1 MAPPLSVIKGA
12 GLLRVIAS
20 KIATTTKNN
29 KFLVGATSLSLG
41 IPKVVDWV
49 GGDTEFEEAVESQLA
64 DGMTS
69 NDVAEVKKSVN
80 FITSMFEDGL
90 FVQPLKDGQMH
101 RYLIIDFVKDSA
113 SLVVNRNQAR
123 ATYDAFKRGQDSQL
137 LNRNKSRRSSR

>member
-1 MAPPLSVIKGA
+1 MAGPSIAINGA
-12 GLLRVIAS
+12 NLLRIIAS

-41 IPKVVDWV
+41 IPKVADWV
-49 GGDTEFEEAVESQLA
+49 GGDSEFEEAVESQLA

-69 NDVAEVKKSVN
+69 SDITEVKKSVN
-80 FITSMFEDGL
+80 FITSMFEDGI

-123 ATYDAFKRGQDSQL
+123 ATFDAFKRGQDSQL
-137 LNRNKSRRSSR
+137 LNRNKRRQSK